1 MTAKGL
7 SAFVIRAATIAGLP
21 RRCIPHG
28 LRKAIM
34 TRLAHHGSTTKEI
47 AAVSGHKS
55 LKEVE
60 NYTAAADQTRLSRS
74 AMARLP
80 EEQSGT

>member
-1 MTAKGL
+1 
-7 SAFVIRAATIAGLP
+7 
-21 RRCIPHG
+21 
-28 LRKAIM
+28 M